1 MKTQEEISGL
11 SQRKVRAL
19 LSLFHFRLSA
29 SIIAGLLSVV
39 SYSSFAQGDICRNF
53 TISDTIKLDSLPV
66 ESGSLRLFPPLS
78 YTFDPKTNSIIIN
91 GDVEADSIEVCYRT
105 IPRDMLGPYFN
116 RDIQTYSQGRASL
129 QPNASTV
136 NIIPKE
142 EIFSFSDFDSYGAIS
157 RGVTFGNRQNLFV
170 NSALNLQLDG
180 QLAENLFV
188 SASITDQNIPY
199 QPEGNTQQIRDFDNV
214 YIKLYNDNFDI
225 TAGDVV
231 LTNPVEE
238 SYFLK
243 YYKNV
248 QGLNLNYK
256 YHVNDNWKATTSF
269 SGSAAKGQFSSSQLT
284 PIEGVQG
291 PYRLVGPNGERFI
304 IVMANSER
312 VFIDGKLLERGFDRD
327 YIIDYNL
334 GEITFSNSIVITR
347 FTRIRV
353 DFEYAEQYYS
363 RSNINLAQQIEN
375 DKLKFY
381 FNYYQEKDSPGGT
394 LGYELSD
401 SDLEALARL
410 GDNQGLGLISG
421 IDSIGYI
428 NEAVLY
434 EKADTVTSG
443 ITYDILKYS
452 TNPSTAEFRVSFTEV
467 GAGNGNYNLAAT
479 TANGRVYEW
488 VAPVQGASQGSY
500 EPVRVIPLPNKKQ
513 MWVLGNTVRLSG
525 FETLQNEFAFSNQD
539 QNLYSDLDDDDNV
552 GLAWKSSINSSG
564 RTFQSYIVKAAVSYE
579 AVDRQFRWIDRFR
592 DIEYDRNWGYD
603 ILTDTVKRADNILKS
618 QVSLKKDHKNSL
630 NYQYSFRNRTDVV
643 SGHQH
648 DLNVERSLGPL
659 RTTTSIYHM
668 KNSPSSFEAQWSRFY
683 EDIRFDRWGINPGY
697 RFELDHQKTRVAD
710 SVSTSLMHYHM
721 HDWYLQSGDS
731 LNARVRV
738 DYIKRYDEIPVE
750 GKMTP
755 YTEADELKLSF
766 NKHFFDSHNLG
777 ITANYRKVKDLLIES
792 TEENILGRLDWE
804 GSMLKNHV
812 KQDLTFSTANTR
824 ELRREFVFILVP
836 TGQGTHTWRDENE
849 DGIQDLNEFY
859 EAINVDEKN
868 YAKIFTPTDQ
878 YINAFQS
885 TLSQNLDARLPDS
898 WSKKGDFLE
907 VMSRFSFNTN
917 TRINYKSTDNSLLN
931 RLNIFKLNLRD
942 GDVIAAQAQ
951 RRYSLYYNRNGAGFA
966 ADLNRTDYASKSLLT
981 SGFELRERMDWVT
994 NLRYAMGQG
1003 LIVRFKGGLGE
1014 TTNESDFLDT
1024 RNFRLNRYS
1033 WAPELVWQFD
1043 NSFRVSG
1050 KYAFRSKN
1058 QAHTE
1063 IKQSSSVSDYS
1074 VSSTWVRGG
1083 KGNLNIQLQ
1092 WLSIDFE
1099 GEKNSYLGYELLE
1112 GLQPGQNKKWNI
1124 NWQQSINRGL
1134 QLTIQYNGRKSAGIK
1149 PIHTG
1154 TMQLTAFF

>member
-1 MKTQEEISGL
+1 MSL
-11 SQRKVRAL
+11 S
-19 LSLFHFRLSA
+19 SL
-29 SIIAGLLSVV
+29 
-39 SYSSFAQGDICRNF
+39 AQGDYCRSF
-53 TISDTIKLDSLPV
+53 AISDSIKLDSLPV
-66 ESGSLRLFPPLS
+66 ESQSLRLSPPLP
-78 YTFDPKTNSIIIN
+78 YKFDSKTNSIIFEGN
-91 GDVEADSIEVCYRT
+91 VNVDSVEVCYRT
-105 IPRDMLGPYFN
+105 VSSDMLGPYFN

-129 QPNASTV
+129 QPNASQLPV
-136 NIIPKE
+136 IPKE
-142 EIFSFSDFDSYGAIS
+142 EIFSFSDFESYGAIT

-214 YIKLYNDNFDI
+214 YIKLFNDDFDI

-256 YHVNDNWKATTSF
+256 YRVKENWKATTSF

-291 PYRLVGPNGERFI
+291 PYRLVGSNGERFI

-375 DKLKFY
+375 DKLKFF

-401 SDLEALARL
+401 RDLDALGSL
-410 GDNQGLGLISG
+410 GDNLGLGLISG

-434 EKADTVTSG
+434 EKADTVING

-452 TNPSTAEFRVSFTEV
+452 TDPGTAEFRVSFTEV

-488 VAPVQGASQGSY
+488 VAPVQGSKQGAY

-513 MWVLGNTVRLSG
+513 MWVLGNTVRLNG
-525 FETLQNEFAFSNQD
+525 FETLQNELAFSNQD
-539 QNLYSDLDDDDNV
+539 QNLYSNLDDDDNV

-564 RTFQSYIVKAAVSYE
+564 RTFKSYNVKATVSYE
-579 AVDRQFRWIDRFR
+579 GVDRQFRWIDRFR
-592 DIEYDRNWGYD
+592 DIEYDRNWGYN

-618 QVSLKKDHKNSL
+618 QISLKKDHKNWLS
-630 NYQYSFRNRTDVV
+630 YQYSFRNRTDVV
-643 SGHQH
+643 SGNQH
-648 DLNVERSLGPL
+648 DLNVERSIGPI
-659 RTTTSIYHM
+659 RTTTSIYRM
-668 KNSPSSFEAQWSRFY
+668 QNSPSSFEARWNRFY
-683 EDIRFDRWGINPGY
+683 EDIRFEGWAINPGY
-697 RFELDHQKTRVAD
+697 RFELDHQKTRIAD

-731 LNARVRV
+731 LNARVRL

-755 YTEADELKLSF
+755 YTQADELKLSL
-766 NKHFFDSHNLG
+766 NKHFFDSHSLG
-777 ITANYRKVKDLLIES
+777 ITANYRKVKDLLVEN
-792 TEENILGRLDWE
+792 TDENILGRLDWE
-804 GSMLKNHV
+804 GSMLKNHL
-812 KQDLTFSTANTR
+812 KQDFTFSTANTR
-824 ELRREFVFILVP
+824 ELRREFVFIMVP

-885 TLSQNLDARLPDS
+885 TLSQNVDARLPGR
-898 WSKKGDFLE
+898 WSEKGDFLE
-907 VMSRFSFNTN
+907 VLSRFSFNTN
-917 TRINYKSTDNSLLN
+917 TRINYKSTNNSLLN
-931 RLNIFKLNLRD
+931 RLNIIKLNLRD
-942 GDVIAAQAQ
+942 ADVIAAQVQ
-951 RRYSLYYNRNGAGFA
+951 RRYSLFYNRNGAGFA

-994 NLRYAMGQG
+994 NIRYAMGQG
-1003 LIVRFKGGLGE
+1003 FIVRFKGGIGE
-1014 TTNESDFLDT
+1014 TTNESDFLDS

-1050 KYAFRSKN
+1050 KYEFRSKM
-1058 QAHTE
+1058 QAHAE
-1063 IKQSSSVSDYS
+1063 AEQSSSVSDYS

-1112 GLQPGQNKKWNI
+1112 GLQPGQNKKWNF

>member
-1 MKTQEEISGL
+1 MFWLATAS
-11 SQRKVRAL
+11 AL
-19 LSLFHFRLSA
+19 
-29 SIIAGLLSVV
+29 
-39 SYSSFAQGDICRNF
+39 AQGDNCRSF
-53 TISDTIKLDSLPV
+53 IVSDTIKLDSLPV
-66 ESGSLRLFPPLS
+66 ESQSLRLFPPLS
-78 YTFDPKTNSIIIN
+78 YTFDSKTNSIIIY
-91 GDVEADSIEVCYRT
+91 GDVDSDSIEVCYRT
-105 IPRDMLGPYFN
+105 ISREVLGPYFN

-129 QPNASTV
+129 QPNASSV
-136 NIIPKE
+136 PIIPKE
-142 EIFSFSDFDSYGAIS
+142 EIFSFSDFDSYGAIT

-214 YIKLYNDNFDI
+214 YIKLFNDDFDI

-238 SYFLK
+238 GHFLK

-248 QGLNLNYK
+248 QGLNLNYR
-256 YHVNDNWKATTSF
+256 YQLNDSWKATTSF

-291 PYRLVGPNGERFI
+291 PYRLVGSNGERFI

-363 RSNINLAQQIEN
+363 RSNINLTQQIEN
-375 DKLKFY
+375 DKLNFY

-401 SDLEALARL
+401 SDLDALGSL

-421 IDSIGYI
+421 IDSVGYI

-434 EKADTVTSG
+434 EKSDTVINGT
-443 ITYDILKYS
+443 TYDVLRYS
-452 TNPSTAEFRVSFTEV
+452 SDPNRAEFKVSFTEV
-467 GAGNGNYNLAAT
+467 GAGNGNYELAAS

-488 VAPVQGASQGSY
+488 VAPVQGAQQGAY

-513 MWVLGNTVRLSG
+513 MWVLGNTVQLSG
-525 FETLQNEFAFSNQD
+525 FETVQNELAVSNQD
-539 QNLYSDLDDDDNV
+539 QNLYSGLDDDDNI
-552 GLAWKSSINSSG
+552 GMAWRSSVNSSG
-564 RTFQSYIVKAAVSYE
+564 RTFKSYKVKADISYE
-579 AVDRQFRWIDRFR
+579 RVDHNFRWIDRFR
-592 DIEYDRNWGYD
+592 DIEYDRNWGYN
-603 ILTDTVKRADNILKS
+603 ILTDTVGRADNILQS
-618 QVSLKKDHKNSL
+618 HISLKKDSKNL
-630 NYQYSFRNRTDVV
+630 LYYKYSFRNRTDVV

-648 DLNVERSLGPL
+648 DLNVERAIGPL
-659 RTTTSIYHM
+659 RTTTSLYLM
-668 KNSPSSFEAQWSRFY
+668 NNSPKGLEAQWSRFY
-683 EDIRFDRWGINPGY
+683 EDIRFDGWAINPGY
-697 RFELDHQKTRVAD
+697 RFELDHQKTRIAD

-721 HDWYLQSGDS
+721 HDCYVQSGDS
-731 LNARVRV
+731 LNARVRL
-738 DYIKRYDEIPVE
+738 DYIKRYDQIPEE

-755 YTEADELKLSF
+755 YTQADEIKLSL
-766 NKHFFDSHNLG
+766 NKHFFDSHSLG
-777 ITANYRKVKDLLIES
+777 VTANYRKVKDFLAES

-804 GSMLKNHV
+804 GSMLKDNV
-812 KQDLTFSTANTR
+812 RQDLTFSTANTR
-824 ELRREFVFILVP
+824 ELRREFVFIMVP

-885 TLSQNLDARLPDS
+885 TLSQNLDAKLPDN
-898 WSKKGDFLE
+898 WRAKGGFLE
-907 VMSRFSFNTN
+907 TIGRLSFNTN

-931 RLNIFKLNLRD
+931 RLNIFKLNLR
-942 GDVIAAQAQ
+942 GNDVIAAQAQ
-951 RRYSLYYNRNGAGFA
+951 RRYSLYYNRNGAGLA

-994 NLRYAMGQG
+994 NIRYALGQKI
-1003 LIVRFKGGLGE
+1003 IVRFKGGFGE
-1014 TTNESDFLDT
+1014 TSNESDFLET
-1024 RNFRLNRYS
+1024 RNFRLNRHS
-1033 WAPELVWQFD
+1033 WAPELVWQLD

-1050 KYAFRSKN
+1050 KFEYRSKR
-1058 QAHTE
+1058 QADSE
-1063 IKQSSSVSDYS
+1063 LGQSSSVSDYS

-1083 KGNLNIQLQ
+1083 KGNLNVQLQ

-1134 QLTIQYNGRKSAGIK
+1134 QLTIQYNGRKSAGIQ